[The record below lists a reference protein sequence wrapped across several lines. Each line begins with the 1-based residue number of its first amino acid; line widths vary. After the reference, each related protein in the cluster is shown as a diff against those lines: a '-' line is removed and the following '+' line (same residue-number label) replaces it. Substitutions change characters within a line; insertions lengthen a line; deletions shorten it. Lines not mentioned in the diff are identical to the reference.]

1 MHMRTH
7 NQNCKCNFCGKTF
20 SRPWLLQGHLR
31 THTGNLFNKPI
42 DFIEYFRFFCFIF
55 CMTLNSISILLKE
68 IIIIWQKISGERPY
82 SCQICSK
89 AFADK
94 SNLRAHV
101 QTHSSNKPYRCK
113 HCGKTFALK
122 SYLYKHEE
130 AACLKNVAE
139 THWRN
144 FSNQLMIWY
153 NKKFF

>member
-1 MHMRTH
+1 MHLIAKSIMT
-7 NQNCKCNFCGKTF
+7 
-20 SRPWLLQGHLR
+20 RPYI
-31 THTGNLFNKPI
+31 T
-42 DFIEYFRFFCFIF
+42 
-55 CMTLNSISILLKE
+55 
-68 IIIIWQKISGERPY
+68 GERPY

-139 THWRN
+139 SH
-144 FSNQLMIWY
+144 
-153 NKKFF
+153 

>member
-1 MHMRTH
+1 MSIMT
-7 NQNCKCNFCGKTF
+7 
-20 SRPWLLQGHLR
+20 RPYI
-31 THTGNLFNKPI
+31 T
-42 DFIEYFRFFCFIF
+42 
-55 CMTLNSISILLKE
+55 
-68 IIIIWQKISGERPY
+68 GERPY

-139 THWRN
+139 SH
-144 FSNQLMIWY
+144 
-153 NKKFF
+153 